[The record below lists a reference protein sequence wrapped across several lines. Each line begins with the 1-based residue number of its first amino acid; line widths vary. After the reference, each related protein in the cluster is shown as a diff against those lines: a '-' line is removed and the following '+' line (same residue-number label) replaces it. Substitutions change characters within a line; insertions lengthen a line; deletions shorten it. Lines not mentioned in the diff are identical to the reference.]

1 MASTWRSSI
10 TLVDTKGIKST
21 VNYRQDLDEATLAE
35 DFAIA
40 AAQHVDLVTQ
50 LMLVTDA
57 NRYSES
63 LTVGMGGSPTLPADA
78 DVTDMGMV
86 QTYLNDA
93 GELGKY
99 HTLRIPAPVDGI
111 FEVDLITID
120 KLDAA
125 LIAFVA
131 EVGGYFVVSD
141 GEVINLAI
149 EDGIAGGSWA
159 SVKKSTV

>member
-21 VNYRQDLDEATLAE
+21 VNFRQDLDEATLAE

-40 AAQHVDLVTQ
+40 AVQHGDLVTQ

-63 LTVGMGGSPTLPADA
+63 LTVAMGGSPALPADA
-78 DVTDMGMV
+78 DVTDMALV
-86 QTYLNDA
+86 QTYLNA
-93 GELGKY
+93 TGELAKY

-111 FEVDLITID
+111 FETDLITID
-120 KLDAA
+120 KEDAA

-149 EDGIAGGSWA
+149 DDGVAGGSWT
-159 SVKKSTV
+159 SVKKSTR